1 MAKIEKQKRLN
12 EIKGMVSAF
21 CDLHLNVEFAG
32 YALKLCEK
40 LGRMRKLSIT
50 RGRTEI
56 WAAAIIYVIARL
68 NFLFDPESENHITPD
83 TICEFFRTKK
93 STVGNKATQIEKACD
108 LVVGAEGYCSKEISD
123 AFMFLET
130 PEGLILPRGML
141 MEKELVIEVVE
152 GEEAEEL
159 ERLIDEQRR
168 IEEQRA
174 QERKARRSEA
184 RRKAA
189 KSKKETNDD
198 RQLSLFNDS

>member
-1 MAKIEKQKRLN
+1 MAKIEKQKRLD
-12 EIKGMVSAF
+12 EIKGMVRAF
-21 CDLHLNVEFAG
+21 SEPHLNVEFAG

-56 WAAAIIYVIARL
+56 WAAAIIHAIARL
-68 NFLFDPESENHITPD
+68 NFLFDPESENHITAD
-83 TICEFFRTKK
+83 TICEFFQTKK

-108 LVVGAEGYCSKEISD
+108 LVLGAEGYCSQEISE

-130 PEGLILPRGML
+130 PEGLILPGGML
-141 MEKELVIEVVE
+141 TEKEVVIEFIE
-152 GEEAEEL
+152 GEKAQEL

-174 QERKARRSEA
+174 QERKTRRSEA

-189 KSKKETNDD
+189 KSKKETKDD
-198 RQLSLFNDS
+198 RQLSLFNDA